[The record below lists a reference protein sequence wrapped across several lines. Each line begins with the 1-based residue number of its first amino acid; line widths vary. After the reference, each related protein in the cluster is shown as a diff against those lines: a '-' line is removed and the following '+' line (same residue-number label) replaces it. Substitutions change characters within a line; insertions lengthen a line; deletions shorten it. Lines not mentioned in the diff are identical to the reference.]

1 MLLLR
6 TLGSVALL
14 ELTTTGARQ
23 VEIQPRRL
31 ALLVFLV
38 RGSRGPCQRRDVLLS
53 LFWPDADEHH
63 GRGVL
68 RQALSALRKQLGA
81 ETLVTHGDD
90 EVGIAGK
97 AVQCDATDFEAA
109 CLAGTHQA
117 ALALYQDDFLSGF
130 HASGVAPEFEQ
141 WVDGERSR
149 LRRLAA
155 TAAWAM
161 AQSCEAGGRT
171 GDAMGWARRA
181 LELAP
186 DDETGVAR
194 LIGLLDR
201 SGDRAGALT
210 VYAQLE
216 RRLAEEF
223 SAAPAPETRALM
235 QRLRQRPATA
245 TAATD
250 TVVVAAVA
258 DVSGTAPAS
267 PNAQAARPRL
277 RGALVVAGAIGALAI
292 VALAS
297 MLGLVADRPSAGP
310 QPVAVMP
317 FRVNAADTS
326 FSWLREGMVDLL
338 TIRLAGEGGMPVI
351 EPGAVLAA
359 WHRALQVGEADAPE
373 GAMLRAARDIGAGRA
388 IEGGVTGSSRR
399 LVITASLRLLPGA
412 DVTARA
418 QVEGPPDSL
427 PYLVDRLAAHLLGT
441 DAGIERDRIPGLISA
456 SLPAVRAFLLGREA
470 FRSGRHDEAF
480 GFFRD
485 AMTLDS
491 TFALAGLDMAR
502 AAGWATKQDGSSG
515 LRLARAHLDRLGPGD
530 RALLDVMTQ
539 QWTSAPEM
547 FDRWTALVGHYPGRP
562 ETWYGLGDAYFH
574 WGQLAGIDGALERA
588 EEAFRRGWELESGR
602 GGDSAFMGS
611 GLVAEPMEHMLQ
623 IAHSKGDTAEVRRLA
638 ARVLSADSSSDL
650 GRAVRWHLAVL
661 EGPSARQDFWE
672 RLGSA
677 RQGTTMEIVMFIVW
691 TGMGA
696 EDYRRAAGENIRRLR
711 LSQPGFATLAQRTVA
726 LLGGRPSDAPR
737 IEEVPGY
744 ARREGTRRRVR
755 TALWSDGDTASAVDA
770 VRELRSSLSSVPSD
784 EGIARAQNQDI
795 CTVGLWDAMHGDLA
809 AMHAASR
816 RLKALLPSPAAG
828 LDSSSYAHYNQLC
841 LALLEA
847 SRASILAGSDALEQI
862 GIADSLARTFIFE
875 VCCGEAVSEANLL
888 LARLWEAQGD
898 VPKAL
903 RAIRRRGSGYGLG
916 PAYLSSFLRE
926 EGRLSA
932 LDADT
937 AAAIRAYRHYL
948 ALRPD
953 PEPALQPQDAQIRRE
968 LSAMLAAHSPIA
980 SEIARRPGA
989 R

>member
-1 MLLLR
+1 
-6 TLGSVALL
+6 
-14 ELTTTGARQ
+14 
-23 VEIQPRRL
+23 
-31 ALLVFLV
+31 
-38 RGSRGPCQRRDVLLS
+38 
-53 LFWPDADEHH
+53 
-63 GRGVL
+63 
-68 RQALSALRKQLGA
+68 
-81 ETLVTHGDD
+81 
-90 EVGIAGK
+90 
-97 AVQCDATDFEAA
+97 
-109 CLAGTHQA
+109 
-117 ALALYQDDFLSGF
+117 
-130 HASGVAPEFEQ
+130 
-141 WVDGERSR
+141 
-149 LRRLAA
+149 
-155 TAAWAM
+155 
-161 AQSCEAGGRT
+161 
-171 GDAMGWARRA
+171 
-181 LELAP
+181 
-186 DDETGVAR
+186 
-194 LIGLLDR
+194 
-201 SGDRAGALT
+201 
-210 VYAQLE
+210 
-216 RRLAEEF
+216 
-223 SAAPAPETRALM
+223 
-235 QRLRQRPATA
+235 
-245 TAATD
+245 
-250 TVVVAAVA
+250 
-258 DVSGTAPAS
+258 
-267 PNAQAARPRL
+267 
-277 RGALVVAGAIGALAI
+277 
-292 VALAS
+292 
-297 MLGLVADRPSAGP
+297 
-310 QPVAVMP
+310 
-317 FRVNAADTS
+317 
-326 FSWLREGMVDLL
+326 
-338 TIRLAGEGGMPVI
+338 
-351 EPGAVLAA
+351 
-359 WHRALQVGEADAPE
+359 
-373 GAMLRAARDIGAGRA
+373 
-388 IEGGVTGSSRR
+388 
-399 LVITASLRLLPGA
+399 
-412 DVTARA
+412 
-418 QVEGPPDSL
+418 
-427 PYLVDRLAAHLLGT
+427 
-441 DAGIERDRIPGLISA
+441 
-456 SLPAVRAFLLGREA
+456 
-470 FRSGRHDEAF
+470 
-480 GFFRD
+480 
-485 AMTLDS
+485 
-491 TFALAGLDMAR
+491 
-502 AAGWATKQDGSSG
+502 
-515 LRLARAHLDRLGPGD
+515 
-530 RALLDVMTQ
+530 
-539 QWTSAPEM
+539 
-547 FDRWTALVGHYPGRP
+547 
-562 ETWYGLGDAYFH
+562 
-574 WGQLAGIDGALERA
+574 
-588 EEAFRRGWELESGR
+588 
-602 GGDSAFMGS
+602 
-611 GLVAEPMEHMLQ
+611 
-623 IAHSKGDTAEVRRLA
+623 LA